1 MPWIPLSSVTRNV
14 LLNLAPQATH
24 WHTPYVDQVVL
35 MSQANLPSCRANSYS
50 PLKINANAPSS
61 RKPSLT
67 PHPPAKCL
75 LYHVVQCQ
83 IPLPLLSCVTLE
95 ELQDLPGPQSS
106 HHVRGSPLLCQGS
119 LVAVA
124 RMASGI
130 CGCPSWG
137 CRPPTSRGTPCP
149 GSLADPEGHDPS

>member
-1 MPWIPLSSVTRNV
+1 MTRNV

-50 PLKINANAPSS
+50 PLKINANVPSS

-67 PHPPAKCL
+67 PYPPTKCL

-83 IPLPLLSCVTLE
+83 TPLPFLSCVTLE
-95 ELQDLPGPQSS
+95 ELQDLVVPSCERES
-106 HHVRGSPLLCQGS
+106 SPLPGEFGGS
-119 LVAVA
+119 GQDGLWNMWVPILGV
-124 RMASGI
+124 
-130 CGCPSWG
+130 
-137 CRPPTSRGTPCP
+137 
-149 GSLADPEGHDPS
+149 